1 MDAFNAPSTSI
12 RQMNARPF
20 ALCCDVYVPRW
31 LFAVSFH
38 PIPLCWALFLCL
50 SGLYSYSF
58 LCATWHYSI
67 IHYICCLWLD
77 IVCRSLFI
85 SSTFSTCTEASTK
98 EEKNIDLDWD
108 SKTPHIAFR
117 TMQMWEISNER
128 KCFSIDGKLLHRFVC
143 NHFNFDVFHFPN
155 NISPQTWLHRMPD
168 IV

>member
-1 MDAFNAPSTSI
+1 MLSMLLPLPLDKWMPVHLHCVV
-12 RQMNARPF
+12 M
-20 ALCCDVYVPRW
+20 CMW

-58 LCATWHYSI
+58 LCSTP
-67 IHYICCLWLD
+67 LD
-77 IVCRSLFI
+77 ITQSFIISVVCDLILFVGLYLFLLRSPPAPKQAQRRI
-85 SSTFSTCTEASTK
+85 V
-98 EEKNIDLDWD
+98 EKNIDLVWD

-155 NISPQTWLHRMPD
+155 NISSQTWLHRMPD